1 MKQSSPE
8 LHSCTQSTPHIIGW
22 NVLWWVNINMIS
34 VEWTSCCR
42 RKCDNRCS
50 TLLLFFRRFA
60 AWLFAWRLVDDSM
73 VSNAWLAFDP
83 NPSPPQMAL
92 DQNLALPNS
101 EFCSWLCRSGFQY
114 NLSKHYSR
122 FLDIK
127 AFPVPGRWVFE
138 GCQTPAPTLLRIW
151 PTRCKDICKKLA
163 IVVEICYKH
172 ELGWRWHVLLFFWCL
187 EIQK

>member
-151 PTRCKDICKKLA
+151 PTRCKDIRSA
-163 IVVEICYKH
+163 
-172 ELGWRWHVLLFFWCL
+172 RNLLLWLKFATSTN
-187 EIQK
+187 